1 MLACGVGIAVGF
13 VVGLLGAGGGILTI
27 PILLTIFGHSAHQA
41 SAESIIIVGVTSLV
55 GMISAAL
62 ARRVRWAT
70 GLIFALVG
78 IPGTLAGAFLA
89 GAVSGQVLVWSLSA
103 LLVVV
108 ALSMFWRAA
117 RSGRESGAGGE
128 SRDGAGTRAGSE
140 ARAGT
145 ATENLDTPEKLA
157 TPENPPAPAPRW
169 RTYLITVLG
178 AFGAGAL
185 SGFFGVGGGFVVVP
199 ALILLLRMPA
209 RYASATSLLVMSI
222 NMAVAGLGRIP
233 QFAAGL
239 SVDWLVVALFTAGSA
254 LGSIGGEA
262 AGRRIPDLIATILFG
277 VLLLAVAAGTLASDL
292 L

>member
-62 ARRVRWAT
+62 ARRVRWGT

-117 RSGRESGAGGE
+117 HYKLPLMLAIIGGPTSRFVPFTDLYRRAWEQFGNDGAAEVGYHSYGYVARTDEEAVADFFDYYVETNSRLGRERGWRPPSREAYLYEVKNGAL
-128 SRDGAGTRAGSE
+128 AVGSPE
-140 ARAGT
+140 TVARKI
-145 ATENLDTPEKLA
+145 ATGMRE
-157 TPENPPAPAPRW
+157 
-169 RTYLITVLG
+169 LG
-178 AFGAGAL
+178 ATRYDLKVSYGSQPHEQNL
-185 SGFFGVGGGFVVVP
+185 S
-199 ALILLLRMPA
+199 
-209 RYASATSLLVMSI
+209 SI
-222 NMAVAGLGRIP
+222 
-233 QFAAGL
+233 
-239 SVDWLVVALFTAGSA
+239 
-254 LGSIGGEA
+254 E
-262 AGRRIPDLIATILFG
+262 LFG
-277 VLLLAVAAGTLASDL
+277 TEVIPRVKELLAGE
-292 L
+292 

>member
-27 PILLTIFGHSAHQA
+27 PILLTIFGHGAHQA

-62 ARRVRWAT
+62 ARRVRWGT

-117 RSGRESGAGGE
+117 RSGRESGAG
-128 SRDGAGTRAGSE
+128 
-140 ARAGT
+140 T
-145 ATENLDTPEKLA
+145 ATET
-157 TPENPPAPAPRW
+157 PPAPAPRW

-262 AGRRIPDLIATILFG
+262 AGRRIPDRIATILFG

>member
-27 PILLTIFGHSAHQA
+27 PILLTVFGHGAHQA
-41 SAESIIIVGVTSLV
+41 SAESIIIVGITSLV

-117 RSGRESGAGGE
+117 RSSGESGADGE
-128 SRDGAGTRAGSE
+128 SHS
-140 ARAGT
+140 GT
-145 ATENLDTPEKLA
+145 ATENSDMPGNPTA
-157 TPENPPAPAPRW
+157 SENPPAPAPRW

-239 SVDWLVVALFTAGSA
+239 DVDWLVVALFTAGSA

-262 AGRRIPDLIATILFG
+262 AGRRIPDRIATILFG

>member
-27 PILLTIFGHSAHQA
+27 PILLTVFGHGAHQA

-62 ARRVRWAT
+62 ARRVRWGT
-70 GLIFALVG
+70 GLVFALVG

-89 GAVSGQVLVWSLSA
+89 GAVSGRILVWSLSV

-108 ALSMFWRAA
+108 ALSMFWRAV
-117 RSGRESGAGGE
+117 RSSGE
-128 SRDGAGTRAGSE
+128 SRS
-140 ARAGT
+140 GT
-145 ATENLDTPEKLA
+145 APENSDVPGKPTA
-157 TPENPPAPAPRW
+157 SENPPAPTLRG
-169 RTYLITVLG
+169 RTYLITVVG

-209 RYASATSLLVMSI
+209 RYASATSLLVMTI
-222 NMAVAGLGRIP
+222 NMVVAGLGRIP
-233 QFAAGL
+233 QFTAGL
-239 SVDWLVVALFTAGSA
+239 SVDWVVVALFTAGSA
-254 LGSIGGEA
+254 LGSVGGEA
-262 AGRRIPDLIATILFG
+262 AGRRIPDRIATILFG

>member
-27 PILLTIFGHSAHQA
+27 PILLTVFGHTAHQA
-41 SAESIIIVGVTSLV
+41 AAESIIIVGVTSLV
-55 GMISAAL
+55 GMLSAAL
-62 ARRVRWAT
+62 ARRVRWGT

-89 GAVSGQVLVWSLSA
+89 GAVSGRVLVWSLSL

-108 ALSMFWRAA
+108 AVSMFWRAA
-117 RSGRESGAGGE
+117 RARGE
-128 SRDGAGTRAGSE
+128 SRMGAASE
-140 ARAGT
+140 Q
-145 ATENLDTPEKLA
+145 
-157 TPENPPAPAPRW
+157 PAPTPRW
-169 RTYLITVLG
+169 RTYLITIAG

-209 RYASATSLLVMSI
+209 RYASATSLLVMTI
-222 NMAVAGLGRIP
+222 NMVAAGIGRIP

-239 SVDWLVVALFTAGSA
+239 SVDWAVVALFAAGSA

-262 AGRRIPDLIATILFG
+262 AGRRIPDRIATILFG
-277 VLLLAVAAGTLASDL
+277 VLLLAVAAATLANDL
-292 L
+292 S